1 METTIAIAIIV
12 ALSTLGA
19 TCLQNWWSNKRFQQR
34 LDREKAIE
42 SQRRRREVRSEPL
55 LKLRAELA
63 NMATKLHTLVANT
76 QEKKQQQALE
86 DLRDYMTSEDFLQ
99 ASYLQYDKKLLKMV
113 EGIQNKYLLLF
124 EYALDFK
131 DLKADE
137 RKSFRQIFQE
147 VKARIPEVQ
156 ELINKRLEEL

>member
-1 METTIAIAIIV
+1 
-12 ALSTLGA
+12 
-19 TCLQNWWSNKRFQQR
+19 
-34 LDREKAIE
+34 
-42 SQRRRREVRSEPL
+42 
-55 LKLRAELA
+55 
-63 NMATKLHTLVANT
+63 MATKLHTLVANT